1 MTTVTQNQVAVRL
14 TRPSW
19 TDFVLQEFAPAPGRF
34 NGMIRMVV
42 ATAIVL
48 ITSMTLEVPA
58 VALSLF
64 VVLFLTKG
72 TSVITTQNSVAVAI
86 VGLVAVIVVTLA
98 IALTLLLFRFT
109 IEYAPLRLGVMAL
122 VFFLGMFASRVLKV
136 GALGFMIAIVVLVSQ
151 AYVDLF
157 PGPESIVRA
166 VLWVWVAV
174 AYPAVVAVGVN
185 LLLLPADPEPL
196 LRQQIVARLRAA
208 GRVLGTPRGSAE
220 ALAAAKS
227 LSAFAAQGPEQL
239 VKLVRL
245 AEIRD
250 SSLAPL
256 RFERMA
262 KIQLVARL
270 VDSAALLADVAA
282 EPSVEEQARLSHLAA
297 ECERFAIA
305 VAEGAR
311 AVPGF
316 FADTGSDDARSK
328 LAPVIAELER
338 VMRELPVAEGA
349 AIDAPGSAG
358 GVFVPD
364 AFSNPRYAQFALK
377 VTLAA
382 MLCYV
387 IYTAVDWDG
396 IHTCMITCAVV
407 ALGSAG
413 ATIHKSA
420 LRLVGCAIG
429 GALALITIVFLMPQM
444 TSISSLVLLV
454 AAVTAPAAWIA
465 MGSERTAY
473 LGMQIAF
480 TFYLATLQGFG
491 PSADVTA
498 FRDRFVGIVF
508 GVVVMALVFSF
519 LWPERAGAEAV
530 RSLAAALR
538 HMAKLAAGTE
548 DLRTER
554 EAARHALDGADRFSR
569 LFAFE
574 RETRSPSG
582 TNRAQQLRR
591 LIELA
596 QRTLL
601 VQSVVAEHRSVVRPA
616 TVHPDAKAARAALD
630 VAIADSLGSDADH
643 IETGVALPA
652 VELRAPLAALEA
664 VRASGDDADSDA
676 GLYEALVD
684 RVEALGQAAAVA
696 A

>member
-1 MTTVTQNQVAVRL
+1 VTTVTQNQVAVRL

-19 TDFVLQEFAPAPGRF
+19 TDFVLKEFAPVPGRF

-48 ITSMTLEVPA
+48 ITSMTLEVPV

-72 TSVITTQNSVAVAI
+72 TSVITSQNSVAVAI
-86 VGLVAVIVVTLA
+86 MGFVAVTVVTLA
-98 IALTLLLFRFT
+98 IGLTLLLCRFT
-109 IEYAPLRLGVMAL
+109 IEYPPLRFGVMAL
-122 VFFLGMFASRVLKV
+122 VFFLGMFASRTLRL
-136 GALGFMIAIVVLVSQ
+136 GAAGFLIAIVVLVSQ

-157 PGPESIVRA
+157 PGPEPIVRA
-166 VLWVWVAV
+166 ILWVWVVV
-174 AYPAVVAVGVN
+174 AYPAAVAVGVN
-185 LLLLPADPEPL
+185 LLLLPTDPEPL
-196 LRQQIVARLRAA
+196 LRQQLVARLRAA
-208 GRVLGTPRGSAE
+208 GRLLGAPRGSAE
-220 ALAAAKS
+220 ALAAANS

-256 RFERMA
+256 RFERVA

-270 VDSAALLADVAA
+270 VDSAALLADLAA
-282 EPSVEEQARLSHLAA
+282 VPSVEEQARLSHLAA
-297 ECERFAIA
+297 ECERFAKA
-305 VAEGAR
+305 VAAGDR
-311 AVPGF
+311 SVPGF
-316 FADTGSDDARSK
+316 LVGNGSDEAPSK

-349 AIDAPGSAG
+349 AIDEPGKVGS
-358 GVFVPD
+358 VFVPD
-364 AFSNPRYAQFALK
+364 AFSNRRYAQFALK

-429 GALALITIVFLMPQM
+429 GALALITIVFLMPHM

-491 PSADVTA
+491 PSADVTE
-498 FRDRFVGIVF
+498 FRDRIVGVVF

-530 RSLAAALR
+530 RSLATALR
-538 HMAKLAAGTE
+538 HMARFAAGGG
-548 DLRTER
+548 DSPTER
-554 EAARHALDGADRFSR
+554 AAARYALDGADRFNRIS
-569 LFAFE
+569 AFE
-574 RETRSPSG
+574 REARTPSAP
-582 TNRAQQLRR
+582 NRPEHLRR

-596 QRTLL
+596 QRTFL
-601 VQSVVAEHRSVVRPA
+601 VQSVFAEHRNVVRPA
-616 TVHPDAKAARAALD
+616 TDHPDAKAARAALD
-630 VAIADSLGSDADH
+630 AAVAESLDSDADH
-643 IETGVALPA
+643 IETGVALPPTA
-652 VELRAPLAALEA
+652 LRAPLAALEV
-664 VRASGDDADSDA
+664 VRASGGEADSDA
-676 GLYEALVD
+676 ALYEALVD
-684 RVEALGQAAAVA
+684 RVEALRQATAVA

>member
-1 MTTVTQNQVAVRL
+1 MTATPNQVAADFA
-14 TRPSW
+14 RPSW
-19 TDFVLQEFAPAPGRF
+19 TDFVLQEFAPEPGRF

-86 VGLVAVIVVTLA
+86 VGLVAVIFVTLA

-136 GALGFMIAIVVLVSQ
+136 GAVGFLIAIVVLVSQ

-157 PGPESIVRA
+157 PGPEPIVRA

-185 LLLLPADPEPL
+185 LLLLPTDPEPL
-196 LRQQIVARLRAA
+196 LRQELAARLRAA
-208 GRVLGTPRGSAE
+208 GRVLGTPRDSAE

-227 LSAFAAQGPEQL
+227 LSAFAAQGHEQL

-250 SSLAPL
+250 SSLARL
-256 RFERMA
+256 RLERMA
-262 KIQLVARL
+262 KIQLVTRL
-270 VDSAALLADVAA
+270 VDSAALLADLGVEASVA
-282 EPSVEEQARLSHLAA
+282 EEARLSHLAA
-297 ECERFAIA
+297 ECERFAVA
-305 VAEGAR
+305 VAAGAR
-311 AVPGF
+311 AVPGL
-316 FADTGSDDARSK
+316 FADNGSDDSRSK
-328 LAPVIAELER
+328 LASVIAEIEH

-349 AIDAPGSAG
+349 AIEEPGKAG
-358 GVFVPD
+358 SVVVPD

-429 GALALITIVFLMPQM
+429 GALALFTIVFLMPHM
-444 TSISSLVLLV
+444 ISIPSLALLV

-491 PSADVTA
+491 PSADVTE

-569 LFAFE
+569 LFSFE
-574 RETRSPSG
+574 REARSPSG
-582 TNRAQQLRR
+582 TNRPQHLRR

-601 VQSVVAEHRSVVRPA
+601 VQSLVAEHRNVARPV
-616 TVHPDAKAARAALD
+616 TGRPDAETARAALD
-630 VAIADSLGSDADH
+630 AAVAESLGNDADR
-643 IETGVALPA
+643 IETGVALPPT
-652 VELRAPLAALEA
+652 ELRAPLAALEA
-664 VRASGDDADSDA
+664 VRASGRDDDSDA
-676 GLYEALVD
+676 GLYEAMVD
-684 RVEALGQAAAVA
+684 RVEALRQATAAAA
-696 A
+696 